1 MATRSAKRDL
11 NGFDVGQ
18 LEAYVTSV
26 AADRTKAD
34 RSPTVV
40 ARWLG
45 ESRAAVSS
53 AQGGPDVFMGG
64 DDEPSAMNMLL
75 RTLAACDVEV
85 IATTASLM
93 GVEIESLSIEASG
106 DFHVSRFL
114 GLSSSDG
121 PGYRSITYTVRL
133 VAPNARPEQIEALR
147 QACLMR
153 SPVGDTLE
161 RHVPV
166 TMQFEAIEG

>member
-1 MATRSAKRDL
+1 MSTRATKRTL
-11 NGFDVGQ
+11 NGFDVGE
-18 LEAYVTSV
+18 LEAYVRSV
-26 AADRTKAD
+26 DADRTQAD
-34 RSPTVV
+34 RNPTVV

-53 AQGGPDVFMGG
+53 TSGGPEVSMGG

-85 IATTASLM
+85 IAMTASLL

-106 DFHVSRFL
+106 QFHVGRFL

-121 PGYRSITYTVRL
+121 PGYRSIAYTVRL
-133 VAPNARPEQIEALR
+133 VAPNARPEQVEALR
-147 QACLMR
+147 QACLTR
-153 SPVGDTLE
+153 SPVGDTFE
-161 RHVPV
+161 RRVPV
-166 TMQFEAIEG
+166 TMRFEASQR